1 MARAVRHFGFLAF
14 CVALAVSAGAI
25 LERHLVDNLI
35 ERSGAE
41 AGIKLMLA
49 DSFVETFAQERAR
62 SMSAQADVPAKF
74 QTRALE
80 HFAKQFQKMGL
91 SITWVGIPG
100 RAIATEPY
108 DPELADYLL
117 VIAAGA
123 NSEPQ
128 TELTS
133 HNGQD
138 IVRTIL
144 PSVAKQQVCVDC
156 DNAEQNLEIPWNL
169 GDMMGA
175 LVVDEA
181 AKPALD
187 TIRKEGMIA
196 GVAVLV
202 GSYGIGLTAFCFAT
216 RLQSTRQRLERQ
228 AQERIAGVVESL
240 PAGVAL
246 FDGQDRLVVSN
257 AAYRNMHHRLSDS
270 LAPGTSFEDV
280 LRAQVK
286 AGRLDIGRK
295 DPEDHI
301 ANELRSFRK
310 LEGPVERKLSSGL
323 WEQLREQRLE
333 DGAICEVLIDITNE
347 KEREATLEAAKEAA
361 ETANRAKSEFL
372 ANMSHELRTPLNA
385 IIGFSEI
392 IQGQMLGKDA
402 NAHYADYC
410 SNILTSARHL
420 RDVINDVL
428 DMSKIET
435 GNYTLAERELSVQEV
450 IDSCLRLVAG
460 RAKTGA
466 VALNVLVEPDL
477 PPLFADARAMKQ
489 IVLNLLSN
497 AVKFTPQ
504 DGSVDLRAYL
514 AESGGLEIEISDTG
528 IGIAA
533 DQLSRIAEPFRQVE
547 SGLARRYE
555 GTGLG
560 LAISKNLAALH
571 GGSIT
576 IESRQYEGTRIILSL
591 PPHRSLTEPDIEAL
605 LGSRQE

>member
-1 MARAVRHFGFLAF
+1 MARAVRHIAFLAF
-14 CVALAVSAGAI
+14 CVALAVGAGAV
-25 LERHLVDNLI
+25 LERHLVANLI

-41 AGIKLMLA
+41 ASIKLMLA
-49 DSFVETFAQERAR
+49 DSFFETFARERAR
-62 SMSAQADVPAKF
+62 SMSAEADVPAKF
-74 QTRALE
+74 QTQALE

-108 DPELADYLL
+108 DPRLADYLL

-123 NSEPQ
+123 SSEPL

-133 HNGQD
+133 HNGRD

-144 PSVAKQQVCVDC
+144 PSIAKQQVCVDC
-156 DNAEQNLEIPWNL
+156 HNAEQNLEIPWKL

-187 TIRKEGMIA
+187 TIREETLIA
-196 GVAVLV
+196 GAAVLI
-202 GSYGIGLTAFCFAT
+202 GSYGIGLTAFCFAI
-216 RLQSTRQRLERQ
+216 RLQSARQRLERQ

-246 FDGQDRLVVSN
+246 FDAQDRLVVSN
-257 AAYRNMHHRLSDS
+257 AAYRDMHRRLSDS
-270 LAPGTSFEDV
+270 LAPGIPFKDV

-286 AGRLDIGRK
+286 AGRLDIGSE
-295 DPEDHI
+295 DPEEHI
-301 ANELRSFRK
+301 ANELRRFRK
-310 LEGPVERKLSSGL
+310 LAEPVERKLSSGR
-323 WEQLREQRLE
+323 WEQRREQHLE
-333 DGAICEVLIDITNE
+333 DGAICEVLIDITDE

-392 IQGQMLGKDA
+392 IQGQMLGKEASA
-402 NAHYADYC
+402 NYADYC

-435 GNYTLAERELSVQEV
+435 GNYTLTERELSVQEV
-450 IDSCLRLVAG
+450 IESCLRLVAG
-460 RAKTGA
+460 RAKSGA
-466 VALNVLVEPDL
+466 VELHVSVQPDL
-477 PPLFADARAMKQ
+477 PPIFADARAMKQ

-514 AESGGLEIEISDTG
+514 TESGGLEIEISDTG
-528 IGIAA
+528 IGIPA

-560 LAISKNLAALH
+560 LAISKNLATLH

-576 IESRQYEGTRIILSL
+576 IESRQYEGTRVVLSL
-591 PPHRSLTEPDIEAL
+591 PPHRSLAEPDIAVL
-605 LGSRQE
+605 LGSQQE